1 MQRVVFDPLKTNV
14 VFHLLILGYQ
24 FSTMVRTYK
33 RTSSRQSWNETSM
46 QSALHDIAKGKM
58 GILKASKIYGLPI
71 TTLRRRAR
79 NKNKFATGSKKCL
92 GGHRSTFSIELESE
106 LQKYLITMET
116 MFFGLTRKDLQCLA
130 YQLAEQNDLKHN
142 FSHSKKAA
150 GVDWL
155 NGFLSRHTSLS
166 IRSPEATSIARAMA
180 FNKVNVGAFFDLLEK
195 VQDEKK
201 LPASRV
207 FNVDET
213 GLTTVQGTPSK
224 VIALKGRRQVGSITS
239 AERGQLC
246 TAVICMSASGV
257 FIPPMIIFP
266 RVRMKLELMDGTPPD
281 TIYACHKSGWM
292 QMEIFQQWFGH
303 FLVHTH
309 STIDNPSL
317 LILDGHATHTNNL
330 EVIQLARA
338 QGVTLLCLPP
348 HCSHKLQPL
357 DVSFMRP
364 LSTFYDQECEKWLRQ
379 HPGRVITM
387 FQLGSIFGSA
397 YMRAAT
403 PLVAQNGYRRTGIF
417 PVNRDVFAEHE
428 FAPAT
433 VTDNAD
439 DNTAQVQHPVCA
451 TIPPQDLAVETTESQ
466 PPVSETTELRHL
478 AIATESQDPVVEAN
492 EPQHPVVVTIEW
504 TCGKYSVI
512 LIVNLVYCN
521 CC

>member
-1 MQRVVFDPLKTNV
+1 
-14 VFHLLILGYQ
+14 
-24 FSTMVRTYK
+24 
-33 RTSSRQSWNETSM
+33 
-46 QSALHDIAKGKM
+46 
-58 GILKASKIYGLPI
+58 
-71 TTLRRRAR
+71 
-79 NKNKFATGSKKCL
+79 
-92 GGHRSTFSIELESE
+92 
-106 LQKYLITMET
+106 
-116 MFFGLTRKDLQCLA
+116 
-130 YQLAEQNDLKHN
+130 
-142 FSHSKKAA
+142 
-150 GVDWL
+150 
-155 NGFLSRHTSLS
+155 
-166 IRSPEATSIARAMA
+166 
-180 FNKVNVGAFFDLLEK
+180 LLEK

-201 LPASRV
+201 FPASRV

-292 QMEIFQQWFGH
+292 QKELFTQWFHH
-303 FLVHTH
+303 FLKHTH

-317 LILDGHATHTNNL
+317 LILDGHATYTHNL
-330 EVIQLARA
+330 EVIQLARDT
-338 QGVTLLCLPP
+338 GVTLLCLPP

-357 DVSFMRP
+357 DVSFMKP

-387 FQLGSIFGSA
+387 FQLGAIFGSA

-403 PLVAQNGYRRTGIF
+403 PLVAENGFKHTGIF

-439 DNTAQVQHPVCA
+439 TAEVQPSPSESQELS
-451 TIPPQDLAVETTESQ
+451 TRTTECQ
-466 PPVSETTELRHL
+466 ALVSETEEVQHL
-478 AIATESQDPVVEAN
+478 VVANESQDPAA
-492 EPQHPVVVTIEW
+492 EPQGPVVVTIFL
-504 TCGKYSVI
+504 TSGKCSAFA
-512 LIVNLVYCN
+512 NGKAF
-521 CC
+521 